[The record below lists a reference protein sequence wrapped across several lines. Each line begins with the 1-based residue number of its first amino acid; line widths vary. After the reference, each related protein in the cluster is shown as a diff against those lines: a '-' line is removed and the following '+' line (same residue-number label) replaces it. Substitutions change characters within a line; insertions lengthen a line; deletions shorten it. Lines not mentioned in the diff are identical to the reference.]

1 MEQFVFFGGK
11 GGVGKTTVSCAYAH
25 RCADAGLRTLV
36 VSTDP
41 AHSVSDVFDQRFG
54 DDPEPVDGVDGL
66 DAMEIDPEDE
76 MQRHLQEIREGLSE
90 QVSAAMVSEIN
101 RQLEMSHGTPG
112 AYEAAL
118 FDAFVSVMREE
129 RDSYDRIV
137 FDTAPT
143 GSTLRLLGLPG
154 FLGDWIDRLLYKRKQ
169 SIDLFEKAAI
179 GDMEP
184 RRLMEGDPVLERLQ
198 RRKEFFEFAGDTMRS
213 DAAFFLVLN
222 PDQLSVNETGRA
234 IEGFTE
240 RDLRVRGLVANKLT
254 PPPDDDEEGRGASYL
269 REKIAIERE
278 RLDQVR
284 EQFEPPLVAE
294 IESRTR
300 EVRGDV
306 LSEVAAALDV
316 ETIGDES
323 GRSDEPAGNGSARGD
338 DDPVSADR

>member
-1 MEQFVFFGGK
+1 MERFVFFGGK
-11 GGVGKTTVSCAYAH
+11 GGVGKTTVSCAYAY
-25 RCADAGLRTLV
+25 RCADAGVRTLV

-41 AHSVSDVFDQRFG
+41 AHSVSDVFDQQFS
-54 DDPEPVDGVDGL
+54 DDPESVAGIDRL

-118 FDAFVSVMREE
+118 FDAFVTVMREE
-129 RDSYDRIV
+129 SDPYDRVV

-143 GSTLRLLGLPG
+143 GSTLRLLGLPD

-184 RRLMEGDPVLERLQ
+184 QRLMDGDPVIERLQ
-198 RRKEFFEFAGDTMRS
+198 RRKEFFEYAGDTMRN

-254 PPPDDDEEGRGASYL
+254 PEPDDDESGRGARYL
-269 REKIAIERE
+269 REKVETERDRIE
-278 RLDQVR
+278 QVR
-284 EQFEPPLVAE
+284 EGFAPPLVAE

-300 EVRGDV
+300 EVRGDL
-306 LSEVAAALDV
+306 LSDVASELDV
-316 ETIGDES
+316 ETSLPGA
-323 GRSDEPAGNGSARGD
+323 P
-338 DDPVSADR
+338 

>member
-41 AHSVSDVFDQRFG
+41 AHSVSDVFDQGFG

-76 MQRHLQEIREGLSE
+76 MQRHLQEIREALSE

-112 AYEAAL
+112 AYESAL
-118 FDAFVSVMREE
+118 FDAFVDVMREE
-129 RDSYDRIV
+129 SEPYDRVV

-143 GSTLRLLGLPG
+143 GSTLRLLGLPE

-184 RRLMEGDPVLERLQ
+184 RRLMDGDPVLERLQ
-198 RRKEFFEFAGDTMRS
+198 RRKEFFEFAGDTMRN

-254 PPPDDDEEGRGASYL
+254 PTPDDDEEGRGASYL
-269 REKIAIERE
+269 RDKVATERE

-284 EQFEPPLVAE
+284 EEFDPPLVAE
-294 IESRTR
+294 IESRTS

-306 LSEVAAALDV
+306 LAEVAAALDV
-316 ETIGDES
+316 ETGHPV
-323 GRSDEPAGNGSARGD
+323 GARE
-338 DDPVSADR
+338 

>member
-25 RCADAGLRTLV
+25 RCAREGLRTLV

-54 DDPEPVDGVDGL
+54 DEPESVAGVDGL

-76 MQRHLQEIREGLSE
+76 MQRHLDEIRESLSE

-112 AYEAAL
+112 AYESAL
-118 FDAFVSVMREE
+118 FDAFVDVMRTESE
-129 RDSYDRIV
+129 PYDRVI

-143 GSTLRLLGLPG
+143 GSTLRLLGLPD

-169 SIDLFEKAAI
+169 SIDLFEKAAV

-184 RRLMEGDPVLERLQ
+184 RRLLEGDPVIERLQ
-198 RRKEFFEFAGDTMRS
+198 QRKEFFEYAGETMRNE
-213 DAAFFLVLN
+213 AAFFLVLN
-222 PDQLSVNETGRA
+222 PDQLSVNETARA
-234 IEGFTE
+234 IEGFTD

-254 PPPDDDEEGRGASYL
+254 PSPEEDETGRGARYL
-269 REKIAIERE
+269 REKVETERD
-278 RLDQVR
+278 RLAQVR
-284 EQFEPPLVAE
+284 EGFDPPLVAE
-294 IESRTR
+294 IESRTT

-306 LSEVAAALDV
+306 LADVAASLDV
-316 ETIGDES
+316 E
-323 GRSDEPAGNGSARGD
+323 P
-338 DDPVSADR
+338 

>member
-25 RCADAGLRTLV
+25 RCARDGVRTLV

-41 AHSVSDVFDQRFG
+41 AHSVSDVFDQEFG
-54 DDPEPVDGVDGL
+54 DAPEPVEGLDGL

-76 MQRHLQEIREGLSE
+76 MQRHLQEIRESLSE

-118 FDAFVSVMREE
+118 FDAFVDVMREE
-129 RDSYDRIV
+129 SEPYDRVV

-143 GSTLRLLGLPG
+143 GSTLRLLGLPE

-179 GDMEP
+179 GDREP
-184 RRLMEGDPVLERLQ
+184 RRLLEGDPVLERLQ
-198 RRKEFFEFAGDTMRS
+198 RRKEFFEFAGETMRTE
-213 DAAFFLVLN
+213 AAFYLVFN
-222 PDQLSVNETGRA
+222 PDQLSVNETARA

-240 RDLRVRGLVANKLT
+240 RDLRVRGLIANKLT
-254 PPPDDDEEGRGASYL
+254 PSPDDDETGRGARYL
-269 REKIAIERE
+269 REKAETERD
-278 RLDQVR
+278 RLAQVR
-284 EQFEPPLVAE
+284 EGFEPPLVAE
-294 IESRTR
+294 IESRTT

-306 LSEVAAALDV
+306 LADVAESLDV
-316 ETIGDES
+316 ET
-323 GRSDEPAGNGSARGD
+323 
-338 DDPVSADR
+338 

>member
-25 RCADAGLRTLV
+25 RCARDGLRTLV

-54 DDPEPVDGVDGL
+54 DEPESVADIDGL

-76 MQRHLQEIREGLSE
+76 IQRHLTEIREALSE

-112 AYEAAL
+112 AYESAL
-118 FDAFVSVMREE
+118 FDAFVDVMRTESE
-129 RDSYDRIV
+129 PYDRVV

-143 GSTLRLLGLPG
+143 GSTLRLLGLPE
-154 FLGDWIDRLLYKRKQ
+154 FLGDWIDRLLYKREQ

-184 RRLMEGDPVLERLQ
+184 RRLLEGDPVIERLNE
-198 RRKEFFEFAGDTMRS
+198 RKEFFEYAGETMRT

-222 PDQLSVNETGRA
+222 PDQLSVNETERA
-234 IEGFTE
+234 IEAFTE

-254 PPPDDDEEGRGASYL
+254 PSPDEGEQGRGARYL
-269 REKIAIERE
+269 REKVETERE
-278 RLDQVR
+278 RLAQVR
-284 EQFEPPLVAE
+284 EGFDPPLVAE
-294 IESRTR
+294 IESRTT

-306 LSEVAAALDV
+306 LADVAASLDV
-316 ETIGDES
+316 E
-323 GRSDEPAGNGSARGD
+323 P
-338 DDPVSADR
+338 